1 MSDAREYQFFDMVM
15 TVTENDE
22 PSTLRWAEGTVA
34 RVVSRAINASGA
46 LVYEI
51 EWQQAPYYG
60 YSSAWVTGKD
70 LKPHIDASGVE
81 PPPPGAEAKSRM
93 ATFQPVGD
101 TDDGGEVRE
110 RHCREAVDDLIRTVI
125 TEYVASVVGTDD
137 DEKEDARVDAER
149 ETRQSAHY
157 YQ

>member
-1 MSDAREYQFFDMVM
+1 MSDDREYQFFDMVM

-93 ATFQPVGD
+93 ATFKRMSKEMRMD
-101 TDDGGEVRE
+101 M
-110 RHCREAVDDLIRTVI
+110 
-125 TEYVASVVGTDD
+125 
-137 DEKEDARVDAER
+137 EDARADAER